1 MSKLNPLVKKWVVTL
16 TKSGENCDSD
26 LLKKAIDLKVAMDE
40 VESKL
45 KPFKAVIKQKRVI
58 SDSEAYRD
66 EVIVKAEDHLLGINF
81 YPAVNQPSTSKGT
94 GNRSLQSYKFV
105 ILH

>member
-45 KPFKAVIKQKRVI
+45 KTFKAIIKHKRVT
-58 SDSEAYRD
+58 SDSEAYID

-81 YPAVNQPSTSKGT
+81 YPAVNHPSTSKGT
-94 GNRSLQSYKFV
+94 GK
-105 ILH
+105 

>member
-1 MSKLNPLVKKWVVTL
+1 MTL
-16 TKSGENCDSD
+16 TKSGENCDSG

-66 EVIVKAEDHLLGINF
+66 EVTCFGHVTERFAPRRGLPPGGVGPQEGLAMK
-81 YPAVNQPSTSKGT
+81 YP
-94 GNRSLQSYKFV
+94 
-105 ILH
+105 

>member
-1 MSKLNPLVKKWVVTL
+1 MKKWVVTL
-16 TKSGENCDSD
+16 TKSGENCDSG

-66 EVIVKAEDHLLGINF
+66 EVIVKAEDPSGDQFLSCCQSTINI
-81 YPAVNQPSTSKGT
+81 KGP
-94 GNRSLQSYKFV
+94 R
-105 ILH
+105 

>member
-16 TKSGENCDSD
+16 TKSGENCDSG

-40 VESKL
+40 VEFKL

-81 YPAVNQPSTSKGT
+81 YPAVNQPSTSKGP
-94 GNRSLQSYKFV
+94 GK
-105 ILH
+105 